1 MTKSAQERI
10 AAAVQLINPSYRARS
25 GYKHMDVFVLVSV
38 YSDGWTVSVDSNRI
52 VDVLPSLQ
60 DALEA
65 LEAYAQSVAH
75 AEDNLARTL
84 GIAS

>member
-10 AAAVQLINPSYRARS
+10 AAAVELLNPSYRTRM
-25 GYKHMDVFVLVSV
+25 GYKHLDVFVLVSV
-38 YSDGWTVSVDSNRI
+38 YKDGWTVNVDGKRI
-52 VDVLPSLQ
+52 VDNLPSLSDAL

-65 LEAYAQSVAH
+65 HAH
-75 AEDNLARTL
+75 AVATAEDALARTL

>member
-10 AAAVQLINPSYRARS
+10 AAAVELMNPAYRVRT
-25 GYKHMDVFVLVSV
+25 GYKHMDVYVLVSV
-38 YSDGWTVSVDSNRI
+38 YKDGWTVNVDGKRI
-52 VDVLPSLQ
+52 VDSLPSLSDAL

-65 LEAYAQSVAH
+65 HAH
-75 AEDNLARTL
+75 AVVTAEDALARTL